1 MLIEGVAVFDLVEA
15 IEVLQEVRPS
25 GDGYNC
31 TTLKTPHGGIFG
43 AYQLFQIV
51 IAAELEI
58 PDKRVLSIQTVF
70 ANGGS
75 SGDPAQITIDTLQ
88 NGRSFAFLTITF
100 KQRDVVISRHE
111 VMLTVDEAD
120 FLRHRNAGA
129 PPTQMSQW
137 EELQSG
143 LWPQVAH
150 RDPQSSIEQLSIR
163 YQLPAQPSPTITRA
177 MLALVSEPAVMASL
191 STYSD
196 IPASSPGRVPGNVL
210 AQTITLLEPADLV
223 SGVVLRTT
231 TQYAGQGR
239 VHGNGTMVDVHGN
252 LLATYST
259 TGVLRQPR

>member
-1 MLIEGVAVFDLVEA
+1 MFDLVEA
-15 IEVLQEVRPS
+15 IDVLQELRPIEA
-25 GDGYNC
+25 GYEC

-51 IAAELEI
+51 IAAELAY
-58 PDKRVLSIQTVF
+58 PDKRVFSIQTVF
-70 ANGGS
+70 AHGGV
-75 SGDPAQITIDTLQ
+75 SGEPAQISIDTLQ
-88 NGRSFAFLTITF
+88 NGRSFTFLTVTF
-100 KQRDVVISRHE
+100 KQGDTVVSRSE
-111 VMLTVDEAD
+111 VMLTVDESD
-120 FLRHRNAGA
+120 FLHHRNAGA
-129 PPTQMSQW
+129 PPRTVSEWDEVQ
-137 EELQSG
+137 EG
-143 LWPQVAH
+143 LWPYAGH
-150 RDPQSSIEQLSIR
+150 RNPDSSIEELAVH
-163 YQLPAQPSPTITRA
+163 YQLPQQPNKSITRA

-191 STYSD
+191 RTYKE

-223 SGVVLRTT
+223 SGVVLRTS

>member
-1 MLIEGVAVFDLVEA
+1 MFDLVEA
-15 IEVLQEVRPS
+15 IEVLQAVRRN
-25 GDGYNC
+25 GDEYEC
-31 TTLKTPHGGIFG
+31 LTLQTPHGGIFG

-51 IAAELEI
+51 IAAEQEI
-58 PDKRVLSIQTVF
+58 PDKRVFSIQTIF
-70 ANGGS
+70 AHGGS
-75 SGDPAQITIDTLQ
+75 SGDPAQISIETLQ
-88 NGRSFAFLTITF
+88 NGRSFAFLTITY
-100 KQRDVVISRHE
+100 KQSNVIVSRHE

-120 FLRHRNAGA
+120 FLHHRNAGSA
-129 PPTQMSQW
+129 PRNVSQW

-150 RDPQSSIEQLSIR
+150 RDPDSNIKQLAIH
-163 YQLPAQPSPTITRA
+163 YQLPKQPSPTITRA

-223 SGVVLRTT
+223 RGVVLRTT

-239 VHGNGTMVDVHGN
+239 VHGNGTMVDVDGN
-252 LLATYST
+252 LIATYST